1 MKRILCLLMALCML
15 LPVVAMA
22 EEAPVAKLGVAY
34 AACHSHGVCVA
45 TVVVVDGVI
54 VDAKI
59 DEIYFTNA
67 KDEYTVLPNAE
78 EIAVTD
84 EATVVAISKR
94 QNDEVYSAN
103 MVARGGQSVATSYNA
118 IEAFV
123 IGKTIEELEAAVEGF
138 TADNKA
144 EFVDVVSGATLV
156 DTLSYTL
163 ALLDAAKNAK

>member
-1 MKRILCLLMALCML
+1 MKRILCLLMALCLM

-22 EEAPVAKLGVAY
+22 EGTAKVGVAY
-34 AACHSHGVCVA
+34 AACHNHGVAVA
-45 TVVVVDGVI
+45 TVAVVDGVI

-67 KDEYTVLPNAE
+67 NDQFVVLPNAE
-78 EIAVTD
+78 EIAVVD
-84 EATVVAISKR
+84 ETTVVAISKR
-94 QNDEVYSAN
+94 QNDDVYSAN
-103 MVARGGQSVATSYNA
+103 MVARGGQTVATSYDA

-123 IGKTIEELEAAVEGF
+123 IGKTIAELEATVEGF

-163 ALLDAAKNAK
+163 ALLEAARNAQ